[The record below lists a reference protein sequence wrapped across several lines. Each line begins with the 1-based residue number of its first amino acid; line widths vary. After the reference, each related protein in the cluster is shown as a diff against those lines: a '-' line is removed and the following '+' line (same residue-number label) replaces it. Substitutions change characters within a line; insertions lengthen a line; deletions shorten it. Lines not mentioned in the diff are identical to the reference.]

1 MEQFKPINNFEEK
14 YLISNT
20 GNVWSNYK
28 KDYLKPS
35 KNIKGY
41 YVVSLCISRSKKK
54 TTSIHRLVAIHFLN
68 NPENKPQVN
77 HIDGDK
83 LYNNVV
89 NLEWSTNKE
98 NIHHA
103 IQTGLYNPKECG
115 ACKQLN
121 VFNTITQKE
130 ETYKSRSELARIIG
144 SPAYSVRSC
153 LWRSGKYK
161 HYILL

>member
-1 MEQFKPINNFEEK
+1 MEQFKPINNFEKK

-28 KDYLKPS
+28 KDYLKPM
-35 KNIKGY
+35 KTPKGY
-41 YVVSLCISRSKKK
+41 YTVSLCIDRLKKK

-83 LYNNVV
+83 LNNNMI
-89 NLEWSTNKE
+89 NLEWATNKE
-98 NIHHA
+98 NMNHA

-130 ETYKSRSELARIIG
+130 EMYKSRSEFARIIG
-144 SPAYSVRSC
+144 SPAYSIRSC
-153 LWRSGKYK
+153 FYRSGKYK